1 MSPTSN
7 QVHIDVGLSDVSIK
21 YRNGTFQ
28 AENFLRPKL
37 VSKISDKIWV
47 YGRENFNLVNDLRAP
62 GTRGAKT
69 DWSLSTIAYLS
80 AEHSQIGDI
89 PDENR
94 DNADA
99 PLSLEIDTTEMLTD
113 KIQLRLEYDCAA
125 IFTASATYD
134 AGLQEDLSAAG
145 NVQWS
150 DPNSDPIGDI
160 EAAKVAVQEACGKEP
175 NVALFGHKVKIALK
189 NHPKIV
195 ARFSYNG
202 RPQGEPVK
210 VTDQMLA
217 DLFDLDEVLDGSA
230 LVNTANESAATSL
243 SYVWGNNAILAVR
256 PEAMG
261 LKTLALGT
269 IIRLRGYRLTET
281 WYQQPEKTTF
291 VRVMDHYVPFGIS
304 TLAGYLFSNCVKA
317 SA

>member
-1 MSPTSN
+1 MAIPTSN
-7 QVHIDVGLSDVSIK
+7 QVHIDVGLSDVSVK
-21 YRNGTFQ
+21 FRNGTFQ

-47 YGRENFNLVNDLRAP
+47 YGKESFNLVNDLRAP
-62 GTRGAKT
+62 GTRGAQT

-80 AEHSQIGDI
+80 NEHSQIGSI

-99 PLSLEIDTTEMLTD
+99 PLSLEIDTTEILTE
-113 KIQLRLEYDCAA
+113 KIQLRLEYDTAA
-125 IFTASATYD
+125 IFTASGSYD
-134 AGLQEDLSAAG
+134 SSLYEDLSAGG

-160 EAAKVAVQEACGKEP
+160 EAAKVLVMEACGKEP
-175 NVALFGHKVKIALK
+175 NVMLLGHQVKIALK

-202 RPQGEPVK
+202 RAQSEPVK
-210 VTDQMLA
+210 VTDAMLS
-217 DLFDLDEVLDGSA
+217 DLFDFDEVLDASA
-230 LVNTANESAATSL
+230 LVNSANEAASTSL
-243 SYVWGNNAILAVR
+243 SYVWGKNAILAVR

-269 IIRLRGYRLTET
+269 IVRLRGYRLTET

-291 VRVMDHYVPFGIS
+291 VRVMDHYQPFSIS
-304 TLAGYLFSNCVKA
+304 KLAGFLFSNAIK
-317 SA
+317 